1 MHSAMQ
7 GEAGRGAAECIGH
20 GNIPYLLLIQYP
32 MCPVLQNCCL
42 VRPFCREKLDKE
54 RLKALGMGAFASY
67 GVISN
72 LNYGTALT

>member
-1 MHSAMQ
+1 MCHSAYAHERQ
-7 GEAGRGAAECIGH
+7 GTIIA
-20 GNIPYLLLIQYP
+20 LI
-32 MCPVLQNCCL
+32 CTL
-42 VRPFCREKLDKE
+42 CREKLDKE